1 MNWMGRER
9 EGKMRSLLLL
19 LLNKL
24 GLLLQVLLLRQ
35 QKVVLQRHIHRLV
48 DPRGVVTMTIVG
60 RR

>member
-1 MNWMGRER
+1 
-9 EGKMRSLLLL
+9 MRSLLLL

>member
-1 MNWMGRER
+1 LNWMGRER

>member
-1 MNWMGRER
+1 MGRER

-19 LLNKL
+19 LLELLNKL